1 MNTKERRMGRNRR
14 VFVVLMGM
22 SFIMLLFLVRLA
34 WLQLMPVAPATARS
48 SDWKRE
54 AVAQRE
60 RGLVLDTGRGD
71 IFDRNGLSITGETYK
86 ALAVFPLQAR
96 SRRLR
101 SADFAHLAHALQIKT
116 ERA

>member
-1 MNTKERRMGRNRR
+1 
-14 VFVVLMGM
+14 
-22 SFIMLLFLVRLA
+22 MLLFLVRLA
-34 WLQLMPVAPATARS
+34 WLQLMPVAPAAARS

-96 SRRLR
+96 SRGLR
-101 SADFAHLAHALQIKT
+101 SADFAHLAHALQITRKSLRSGW
-116 ERA
+116 ER